1 MKASLNANNTIL
13 GRESLPANDQKRYRG
28 TSAASSPKDE
38 EQDFHHDRQLI
49 FCAVSAWD
57 SEYIPLAC
65 PLVSCTL
72 IGPFAVNVCAALAH
86 DRPTVYI
93 DMLKL
98 VLERI
103 GQYWDIGSAALSVF
117 PSFHLRSTSRLTLF
131 AHCRTRPTPRN
142 LGICPLS

>member
-1 MKASLNANNTIL
+1 LKASLNANKYNLRARVIA
-13 GRESLPANDQKRYRG
+13 RKRSKEKSG
-28 TSAASSPKDE
+28 TSAASSPKDK
-38 EQDFHHDRQLI
+38 EQDFHHDRRLI
-49 FCAVSAWD
+49 FRAISVWD

-86 DRPTVYI
+86 DRSTVYI

-117 PSFHLRSTSRLTLF
+117 PSFHLRSKSHPTSGTVTTNTFCSL
-131 AHCRTRPTPRN
+131 
-142 LGICPLS
+142 